1 MTFQNAH
8 TQLIFDMF
16 IDNEDTVE
24 VEQQVNKDSSE
35 NTMQGIALF
44 KVHIHIFT
52 TKHVCQLDKF
62 ILDTL

>member
-1 MTFQNAH
+1 
-8 TQLIFDMF
+8 MF
-16 IDNEDTVE
+16 IDNKNTVK
-24 VEQQVNKDSSE
+24 VDQQANEESSE